1 MFVRPIFAA
10 IRKRD
15 LCCRAA
21 VTLVFYCVKTLSRI
35 ARGAAVPS
43 GVSQIFPPHKKIHP
57 PCKIYDC
64 SGGLVLAPINAPH
77 LFTMEVRNKNR
88 TKAFEW
94 YQFELPRVTSNP
106 DFKVTV

>member
-57 PCKIYDC
+57 PVKFMIAA
-64 SGGLVLAPINAPH
+64 GA
-77 LFTMEVRNKNR
+77 
-88 TKAFEW
+88 
-94 YQFELPRVTSNP
+94 
-106 DFKVTV
+106 